1 MVFAAPGPWPAAVRG
16 VQGSPTALGPLL
28 VTEGLK
34 RLAVRGVSAADGRT
48 QPGASPGRGWQA
60 GPQEAHGL
68 PAALETQ
75 FTPGRLW
82 AQAGPGQ
89 GLSPL
94 RCGPLCG

>member
-16 VQGSPTALGPLL
+16 VQGNPTALGPLL

-34 RLAVRGVSAADGRT
+34 RLAARGVLASGHS
-48 QPGASPGRGWQA
+48 PGASPGRGWQV

-75 FTPGRLW
+75 FIPGRLW

-94 RCGPLCG
+94 